1 MTTAEQNVDLE
12 EIRSRLITKLGPS
25 GWATKLRGFVQSSDF
40 SKVLETLYSLRED
53 GKRFTPPLKLVF
65 RALEECP
72 VDKLK
77 VVVIGQDPYPY
88 LGVADGISFS
98 CGLTR
103 KPQPSLQKMFEEIE
117 RTVHQ
122 GYPSHQDPDLTRWA
136 NQGVLMLN
144 TALTC
149 QVDKIGSHY
158 DIWQPFLNYLI
169 DMLSLTSSGL
179 IFCLLGSKAQE
190 FEGLIP
196 PSHYVLKASH
206 PASAAYNKGNW
217 DSGDLFNKVNEILTK
232 NNGPHYKINW

>member
-1 MTTAEQNVDLE
+1 MIQTEQTVDLD
-12 EIRSRLITKLGPS
+12 EIKSRLITKLGPS
-25 GWATKLRGFVQSSDF
+25 GWAAKLRGFVQSSDF
-40 SKVLETLYSLRED
+40 SKILETLYSLRQD

-72 VDKLK
+72 LDKLK
-77 VVVIGQDPYPY
+77 VVIIGQDPYPY
-88 LGVADGISFS
+88 LNVADGISFS
-98 CGLTR
+98 CGLTG
-103 KPQPSLQKMFEEIE
+103 KVQPSLQKMFEELD
-117 RTVHQ
+117 RTV
-122 GYPSHQDPDLTRWA
+122 YPDIPQDHDPDLTRWS

-158 DIWQPFLNYLI
+158 DIWQPFLSYLL

-179 IFCLLGSKAQE
+179 IFCLLGAKAHE
-190 FEGLIP
+190 LEGMIT

-217 DSGDLFNKVNEILTK
+217 DCDDMFNKINTIIRQ
-232 NNGPHYKINW
+232 NNGEDYTIRW